1 MAEDQ
6 VTTNE
11 IMDFLRENMVTHDEL
26 HVEIRSGLEGLKQE
40 LLGEMGKQ
48 KQELLGEMGKL
59 KLDMLDSIDD
69 KLADL
74 KGDLVILMRREDK
87 KVNES
92 ISLLCKKQVITKD
105 EADRLMTLNPFPQ
118 STT

>member
-11 IMDFLRENMVTHDEL
+11 IMDFLRENMVIHGELHDEL
-26 HVEIRSGLEGLKQE
+26 GIGLEGL
-40 LLGEMGKQ
+40 

-59 KLDMLDSIDD
+59 KLDMLDAMDD

-92 ISLLCKKQVITKD
+92 ISLLCKKQVKI
-105 EADRLMTLNPFPQ
+105 P
-118 STT
+118 